1 MSGPL
6 ALIVDDA
13 EMLSDTS
20 ASARLDRIVRGASDN
35 EWLIVIGGTTADLSR
50 RFSGWIFDA
59 RQSRSG
65 LLLWPSSVADGEVL
79 DIRLPRSTGSGHAPP
94 PGRGILAV
102 RGKWTNIQVFLT
114 SPS

>member
-1 MSGPL
+1 M
-6 ALIVDDA
+6 IVDDA
-13 EMLSDTS
+13 EMLSDTP
-20 ASARLDRIVRGASDN
+20 ASARLDRIVRSASDN
-35 EWLIVIGGTTADLSR
+35 DWVIVIGGTTADLSR